1 MSGHRHSMDGEHDF
15 EPERGLPEALPNGEQ
30 VRWQGS
36 PDWKTLAL
44 RGFHVRKLAIYFAV
58 ILAARAGTV
67 ASTGGTVG
75 DALIAALWLLPAVL
89 LALGLITLMAWL
101 CSRTTVYTVTDRRV
115 VMRIGIVLS
124 VTFNLPM
131 RALES
136 AGVRLHANGC
146 GDIPLVIAGE
156 DRIAF
161 VHLWP
166 HARAWQVAR
175 PEPMLRCVPD
185 AAHVARLLSTAWAET
200 TGIAANA
207 AALPAIDVAGITG
220 LPDAPA
226 APAAVPARRSERR
239 PVLVAQ

>member
-15 EPERGLPEALPNGEQ
+15 EPELGLPEALPQGEQ

-44 RGFHVRKLAIYFAV
+44 RGFHVRKLAIYFAL
-58 ILAARAGTV
+58 ILAARAATV
-67 ASTGGTVG
+67 ASTGGTV
-75 DALIAALWLLPAVL
+75 AEASIAALWLLPAAL
-89 LALGLITLMAWL
+89 LALGLLTLMAWL

-115 VMRIGIVLS
+115 VMRVGIVLS

-136 AGVRLHANGC
+136 AGLRLHANGC

-166 HARAWQVAR
+166 HVRAWRIAK

-185 AAHVARLLSTAWAET
+185 AARVAQLLSSAWVQT
-200 TGIAANA
+200 TGIAAA
-207 AALPAIDVAGITG
+207 AAPESAVAVAAVA
-220 LPDAPA
+220 PMAAPSAPA
-226 APAAVPARRSERR
+226 PRRNEPRA
-239 PVLVAQ
+239 VLVAQ